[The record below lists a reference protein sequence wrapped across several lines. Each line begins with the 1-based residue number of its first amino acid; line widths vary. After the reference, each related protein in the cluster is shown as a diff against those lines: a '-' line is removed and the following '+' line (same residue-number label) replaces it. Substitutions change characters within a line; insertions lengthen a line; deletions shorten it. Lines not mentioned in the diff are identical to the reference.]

1 MDQIFVG
8 FDTWRTFQK
17 DTKRIL
23 LICSTKRY
31 ALVLVAGRFHGVISR
46 DEADLLLTADDDE
59 DGRYLIRE
67 SQRAKEQYTLAIRYC
82 IYTLTFFLSDCP
94 LCCRFDALQT

>member
-1 MDQIFVG
+1 V
-8 FDTWRTFQK
+8 
-17 DTKRIL
+17 

-82 IYTLTFFLSDCP
+82 IYTLTVSLIDRYAP
-94 LCCRFDALQT
+94 GKYQVKYQVNA